1 MCKTSNRITFLVII
15 EGEVYE
21 HVISEFN
28 LDKTWLEKKLIAK
41 DVNDVKDVFY
51 ASINR
56 NLNLHVTLYHT
67 ENVNEPPIEH

>member
-1 MCKTSNRITFLVII
+1 M
-15 EGEVYE
+15 
-21 HVISEFN
+21 ISEFN